1 MMLYL
6 RSNLLNHQI
15 KCFIFHFWLFLPCRS
30 RAPVNLHVSGKKRG
44 RDCFAP
50 FAANGTVGDG
60 RRSSCPSL
68 HSAGGHFSPPHLRLS
83 FLLALP
89 LPISTSVDV
98 IFYYECVT
106 EFCLLGYISE
116 TIFLW
121 IYSLLSFCSSPLT
134 QSTLPSFVCLCL

>member
-1 MMLYL
+1 MFHI
-6 RSNLLNHQI
+6 SLLAVPALS
-15 KCFIFHFWLFLPCRS
+15 KS
-30 RAPVNLHVSGKKRG
+30 SSGDSACIRKKRG
-44 RDCFAP
+44 RDCCAP
-50 FAANGTVGDG
+50 FAANRTVGDG

-89 LPISTSVDV
+89 LPIPTSVDV

-106 EFCLLGYISE
+106 EFCLLGNISE

-134 QSTLPSFVCLCL
+134 QSTLPSFRLSLPHCL